1 VRPGNGLPPAD
12 LDKVLAGKASRDLTR
27 GEPLDWSMVG

>member
-1 VRPGNGLPPAD
+1 
-12 LDKVLAGKASRDLTR
+12 DKVLAGKATRDLSR